1 MARTRTE
8 WRTCH
13 RTDDARDRWDVELV
27 AYPCA
32 GDRDVLYDVQPQA
45 GWQTLDPSVY
55 DHAVLVGEDGSPV
68 TIEIEDGS
76 GHREFD
82 QEAKRVVA
90 KYKFNPK
97 KVNGAVQQGWVRVP
111 VVFRMEG

>member
-1 MARTRTE
+1 MEPAPPQISEAGQDIGYNRQIQPRYPPVMM
-8 WRTCH
+8 R
-13 RTDDARDRWDVELV
+13 RGVEGKVML
-27 AYPCA
+27 
-32 GDRDVLYDVQPQA
+32 R
-45 GWQTLDPSVY
+45 
-55 DHAVLVGEDGSPV
+55 VLVGEDGTPV

-97 KVNGAVQQGWVRVP
+97 KVNGATQQGWVRVP
-111 VVFRMEG
+111 VVFKMEG

>member
-1 MARTRTE
+1 M
-8 WRTCH
+8 
-13 RTDDARDRWDVELV
+13 
-27 AYPCA
+27 
-32 GDRDVLYDVQPQA
+32 
-45 GWQTLDPSVY
+45 
-55 DHAVLVGEDGSPV
+55 

-97 KVNGAVQQGWVRVP
+97 KVNGAIQQGWVRVP